1 MKTSKVLLLSAI
13 FLLTGCTV
21 RQATTPNT
29 TGESVALPIIEK
41 TEGSDATLQ
50 SPSLPELFEKEFD
63 GRDLKLGE
71 VLARTDTYTRYY
83 ITYKSGELT
92 ISGILNVPHGS
103 GPFPIVLLNHGY
115 IDPKIYTNGRGLK
128 REQDYFARNG
138 YVVLH
143 SDYRNHA
150 QSDKDDETEQR
161 FRLGYTEDV
170 INAVYALKA
179 SGLPYLDT
187 NRIGMLGHSMG
198 GGVTENVI
206 VVQPDLIDAA
216 ILFAPVSADVRDN
229 FNRWTRS
236 RPEVVKTI
244 IERYGEPT
252 TSPAFWNNVSPINF
266 TERIA
271 VPVMIHHGTADE
283 SCELEWS
290 RRYEQALK
298 DADKNV
304 TLHVYDGEPHE
315 FAVAWPTVMK
325 RSLDFLNQHL
335 K

>member
-1 MKTSKVLLLSAI
+1 MIFFIGGCSVKT
-13 FLLTGCTV
+13 
-21 RQATTPNT
+21 QNT
-29 TGESVALPIIEK
+29 TTNTSTPLPEGGPALDK
-41 TEGSDATLQ
+41 VDAPAALQ
-50 SPSLPELFEKEFD
+50 SPSLPELFDQKFD
-63 GRDLKLGE
+63 GRDLTLGN
-71 VLARTDTYTRYY
+71 VLAKTDTYTRYY
-83 ITYKSGELT
+83 ITYKSGDLT
-92 ISGILNVPHGS
+92 ISGIMNVPHGK

-179 SGLPYLDT
+179 SGLSYLDT

-206 VVQPDLIDAA
+206 EVQPDLIDAA
-216 ILFAPVSADVRDN
+216 VLFAPVSADVRDN
-229 FNRWTRS
+229 FNRWTRT

-244 IERYGEPT
+244 IERYGEPDT
-252 TSPAFWNNVSPINF
+252 NPTFWNNISPINF
-266 TERIA
+266 LDRVT
-271 VPVMIHHGTADE
+271 VPVLIHHGTADE

-290 RRYEQALK
+290 QRYEQALK
-298 DADKNV
+298 NADKDV
-304 TLHVYDGEPHE
+304 ILYVYDGEPHE
-315 FAVAWPTVMK
+315 FAIAWPTVMK
-325 RSLDFLNQHL
+325 RSLDFFNTNL